1 MELTKTGIPGLDE
14 LLGGGIPAGWTTI
27 LSGAPGCGKTC
38 LSVGYLVEGINKY
51 DESGIFCSFNES
63 RKELF
68 LTQQSF
74 GYDLEKLEK
83 TGKLKIL
90 DFSYGRALGEGQL
103 ALQQTKVD
111 LPALTKS
118 IKESINE
125 INAKRL
131 VIDPLTI
138 ISLLFDNIREV
149 RYNFLRFFD
158 VIRRFGVT
166 SLAIT
171 ESSYSKEFTVEEF
184 LAAGIIR
191 LYNER
196 LGSKR
201 QRGIEIVKMRGINH
215 KRGLFPLSI
224 TSQGIIISPE
234 VEMLSG

>member
-14 LLGGGIPAGWTTI
+14 LLGGGIPTGWTAI
-27 LSGAPGCGKTC
+27 ISGAPGCGKTC
-38 LSVGYLVEGINKY
+38 LSVGYLVEGIDKF

-63 RKELF
+63 RKELL
-68 LTQQSF
+68 LTQKSF
-74 GYDLEKLEK
+74 GYDLAKYEDA
-83 TGKLKIL
+83 GRLKIL
-90 DFSYGRALGEGQL
+90 DFSYGRAIGEGQL

-125 INAKRL
+125 IDAKRL

-158 VIRRFGVT
+158 VIRRFGIT

-171 ESSYSKEFTVEEF
+171 ESSNSKGFTVEEF

-234 VEMLSG
+234 VEMLS

>member
-1 MELTKTGIPGLDE
+1 MELTRTGIPGLDE
-14 LLGGGIPAGWTTI
+14 LLGGGIPSGWTAI

-38 LSVGYLVEGINKY
+38 LSVGYLVEGIKKF

-63 RKELF
+63 RKELL
-68 LTQQSF
+68 LTQKSF
-74 GYDLEKLEK
+74 GYDLAKFEDK
-83 TGKLKIL
+83 GRLKIL
-90 DFSYGRALGEGQL
+90 DFSYGRAIGDGQL

-125 INAKRL
+125 IDAKRL

-158 VIRRFGVT
+158 VIRRFGIT

-171 ESSYSKEFTVEEF
+171 ESSNSKGFTVEEF
-184 LAAGIIR
+184 LASGIIR

-224 TSQGIIISPE
+224 TNQGIIISPE
-234 VEMLSG
+234 VEMLS